1 MKSARIAFFGTPELA
16 AEQLRAL
23 LAPTTRHEV
32 VLVVAQPDRPQGRG
46 QKLAPPPVKALAL
59 ERGLGDRVVQP
70 ETLKKGTPSGDAFF
84 ELFSSK
90 NIDLAVVAAYGR
102 IIPTRLLDMPPRHFV
117 NVHGSLLPR
126 WRGAAPI
133 QRAIE
138 AGDATTG
145 VCLMHMTPGLDEG
158 DVYARAECAIDT
170 HDDSET
176 LMAKVAQLGAQLLA
190 KNIDALVDGALPRV
204 PQSNEGVTYA
214 KQLTKDEGR
223 IDWTKG
229 ACAVRDHARA
239 MHPWPGAY
247 TTLDGE
253 TLKLFRPEEAHGK
266 GAPGVVLGSVDGLVV
281 GTGDGAVAFMEAQL
295 PNKKRMRVSELV
307 RGRPIAE
314 GTVLG

>member
-1 MKSARIAFFGTPELA
+1 MARLAFFGTPELA

-23 LAPTTRHEV
+23 LAHAKHDV

-46 QKLAPPPVKALAL
+46 QKLAPPPVKALAI
-59 ERGLGDRVVQP
+59 ERGLADVVTQP

-84 ELFSSK
+84 ELFASK
-90 NIDLAVVAAYGR
+90 RIDLAVVAAYGR

-133 QRAIE
+133 QRSIE
-138 AGDATTG
+138 AGDAKTG

-158 DVYARAECAIDT
+158 DVYARAECAIDA

-176 LMAKVAQLGAQLLA
+176 LMAKVAKLGATLLA
-190 KNIDALVDGALPRV
+190 QNLDALVDGALART
-204 PQSNEGVTYA
+204 PQPCEGVTYA
-214 KQLTKDEGR
+214 KQLSKEEGR
-223 IDWTKG
+223 VDWSKG
-229 ACAVRDHARA
+229 AVRVRNHARA

-253 TLKLFRPEEAHGK
+253 TLKLFKPEEAHGK
-266 GAPGVVLGSVDGLVV
+266 GAAGVVLGSVDGLVV

-307 RGRPIAE
+307 RGRAIPE
-314 GTVLG
+314 GTVLT

>member
-1 MKSARIAFFGTPELA
+1 MKGARIAFFGTPELA

-23 LAPTTRHEV
+23 LLGTRHSV

-46 QKLAPPPVKALAL
+46 QKLAPPPVKALAI
-59 ERGLGDRVVQP
+59 ERGLADHVAQP

-84 ELFSSK
+84 ELFLSK
-90 NIDLAVVAAYGR
+90 RVDIAVVAAYGR

-133 QRAIE
+133 QRAIA
-138 AGDATTG
+138 AGDPTTG

-158 DVYARAECAIDT
+158 DVYARAECAIDA

-176 LMAKVAQLGAQLLA
+176 LMAKVAKLGAELLA
-190 KNIDALVDGALPRV
+190 NNVDALVEGALVRV
-204 PQSNEGVTYA
+204 PQAGEGITYA
-214 KQLTKDEGR
+214 KQLTKEEGR
-223 IDWTKG
+223 IDWSKG
-229 ACAVRDHARA
+229 ARAVRDHARA

-253 TLKLFRPEEAHGK
+253 TLKLFKPEEALGK

-281 GTGDGAVAFMEAQL
+281 GTGDGAVAFVEAQQ
-295 PNKKRMRVSELV
+295 PNKKRMRVSDLV

-314 GTVLG
+314 GTHLT